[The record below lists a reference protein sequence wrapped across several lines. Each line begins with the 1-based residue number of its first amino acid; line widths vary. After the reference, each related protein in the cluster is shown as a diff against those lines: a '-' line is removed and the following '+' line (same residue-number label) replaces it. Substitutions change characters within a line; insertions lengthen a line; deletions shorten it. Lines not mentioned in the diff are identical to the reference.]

1 MQTPGVAPPSC
12 VVTPFP
18 TPFSTTHHLPEDL
31 DLRVAVVQ
39 ARKRL
44 THAKRVT
51 RITLRPVW
59 IRQVRL
65 VDAAPEDDE
74 RVLL

>member
-1 MQTPGVAPPSC
+1 MRGYT
-12 VVTPFP
+12 FP
-18 TPFSTTHHLPEDL
+18 HTFSTTHHLPEDL

-44 THAKRVT
+44 AHTKRVT
-51 RITLRPVW
+51 CVTLWPVW
-59 IRQVRL
+59 ICQVRL